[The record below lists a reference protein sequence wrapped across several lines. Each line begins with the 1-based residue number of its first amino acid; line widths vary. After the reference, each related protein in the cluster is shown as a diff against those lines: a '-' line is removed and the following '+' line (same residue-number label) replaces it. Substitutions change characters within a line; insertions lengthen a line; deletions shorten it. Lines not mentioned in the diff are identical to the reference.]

1 MKYYGVRNGLEG
13 PKVYGSWEDCQ
24 KAVKGFK
31 GAKFKSFLNESDANS
46 YISESVEVLTSYP
59 EGHHITV
66 DASSSIKEDFWEYR
80 AVWSDT
86 KTEIFRSPTYKGGTN
101 NTGEVLGL
109 AMAIK
114 YRSENDL
121 DCNIYCDSM
130 TAISACEKGS
140 YNMKSK
146 NISLETAKLV
156 TKALAEIQSMDR
168 TKIIHYNNKII
179 GIEIPSDYQRK

>member
-1 MKYYGVRNGLEG
+1 MKYYAVRNGFDG
-13 PKVYGSWEDCQ
+13 PKIYGSWDECQ

-31 GAKFKSFLNESDANS
+31 GAQFKSFVSKSDAES
-46 YISESVEVLTSYP
+46 YVSTVDDVLTSYP

-66 DASSSIKEDFWEYR
+66 DASSSIKQDFWEYR

-86 KTEIFRSPTYKGGTN
+86 KEEIFKSPTYKGGTN

-114 YRSENDL
+114 YRHENDL

-140 YNMKSK
+140 YKMTSK
-146 NISLETAKLV
+146 NISYETSKMILD
-156 TKALAEIQSMDR
+156 ALSEIRDMNR
-168 TKIIHYNNKII
+168 TNIIHYNNGII
-179 GIEIPSDYQRK
+179 GIEIPSDFNRK